1 MASHA
6 NAGSI
11 SNSTNSLL
19 LQPVKT
25 RVKRWVGPMLC
36 AFCLLTLTTGCLRY
50 DITLQNGDIIR
61 ARNKPKRNEQ
71 GFYVFKDLSGK
82 DMILNPMRVRQIEAV
97 RAGSKP
103 ARPF

>member
-1 MASHA
+1 M
-6 NAGSI
+6 NAQI
-11 SNSTNSLL
+11 
-19 LQPVKT
+19 
-25 RVKRWVGPMLC
+25 KRWLSPALC
-36 AFCLLTLTTGCLRY
+36 AVCLLTFATGCLRY

-61 ARNKPKRNEQ
+61 ARTKPKRNDQ